1 MIEYNEG
8 FYLKLAFLFSG
19 NWIPRLGSLLH
30 ATCVYAYIR
39 VHLCAFVER
48 SLCLWTRF
56 ILVLSL
62 PSIACVSFSPSLT
75 LADAVGLIRV
85 HPWKK
90 KEPRSGVDCKV

>member
-8 FYLKLAFLFSG
+8 VYLNLVFLLSW
-19 NWIPRLGSLLH
+19 NWIQRLGALLR
-30 ATCVYAYIR
+30 AIYVYAYIR

-62 PSIACVSFSPSLT
+62 PSIACVSFSPS
-75 LADAVGLIRV
+75 
-85 HPWKK
+85 HPLSLSPSPIGSCSSVE
-90 KEPRSGVDCKV
+90 KEKTFVDKTKR